1 MFTPKG
7 YNGVNNVGKTV
18 REMGHRRHSQ
28 PRRGSLAYLPR
39 GRAKSMEARIRAWP
53 SPVSKEP
60 HMLAHVGFKAGCIQV
75 VSIDDREKTPNHGK
89 QLVSLGTVLV
99 TPPVTIVGL
108 RGYSKDANGLHATFD
123 VYAKDMPKDI
133 AKHISLKNNGDAA
146 ESAKKRLGNIH
157 SIFAIVAISP
167 SDAGLE
173 QKKPYIFETPI
184 NGGDIAKQFDYVHEM
199 LGRHIRISDV
209 FETGQEVDTAA
220 ITKGKGWQSV
230 ITRYGAKRKQHKS
243 RKTVREIGS
252 LGPISPQYV
261 MYTVPRAG
269 QMGFHQRIEYNKRIL
284 AMDSSE
290 GNESKINPAGGYKHF
305 GFVKGD
311 YVILK
316 GSVPGTY
323 RRMIKMRTQIR
334 SAPPKVLKPNIL
346 EIVV

>member
-1 MFTPKG
+1 
-7 YNGVNNVGKTV
+7 
-18 REMGHRRHSQ
+18 
-28 PRRGSLAYLPR
+28 
-39 GRAKSMEARIRAWP
+39 MEARIRAWP
-53 SPVSKEP
+53 EPASKEP

-99 TPPVTIVGL
+99 TPPVTIIGL

-123 VYAKDMPKDI
+123 IYAKDIPKNI
-133 AKHISLKNNGDAA
+133 AKHISLKNNGDAT
-146 ESAKKRLGNIH
+146 EPAKKRLGNIH

-184 NGGDIAKQFDYVHEM
+184 NGGDITKQFDYVHEM
-199 LGRHIRISDV
+199 LGKQIRISDV

-284 AMDSSE
+284 VIDKSDGE
-290 GNESKINPAGGYKHF
+290 DSKINPVGGYKHF
-305 GFVKGD
+305 GLVKGD

-334 SAPPKVLKPNIL
+334 SAPPQVTKPNIL